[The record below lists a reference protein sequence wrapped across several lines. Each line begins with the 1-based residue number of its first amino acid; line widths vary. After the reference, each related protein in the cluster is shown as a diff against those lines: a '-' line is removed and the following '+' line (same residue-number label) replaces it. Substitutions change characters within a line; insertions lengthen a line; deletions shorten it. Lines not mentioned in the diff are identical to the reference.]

1 MAYSRWATDDE
12 LKSKLTQ
19 INYESDIKKSGIPL
33 MYDDNNLYIKD
44 DETHTMVIGSTGS
57 GKTQSIM
64 LPQLRLAIKAQES
77 FIVHDVKGEIYDVL
91 VGELK
96 RQNYNTVVINLDDTS
111 VGNNFNPL
119 SLPYELYKNNQ
130 KDKAMELLEN
140 IGYYFCGSDTF
151 NANIDPFWTNSTI
164 SLFVGLAL
172 YLFDNAKEDEI
183 NISSIF
189 NLLSNFEKV
198 SKEVSK
204 YDKTSPTYISLS
216 SIFLAPED
224 TKGSI
229 VSVFIQNM
237 KPFIGREK
245 LLKLLSSNNIDI
257 KNIQKN
263 KTALFIISN
272 NKIVSKRLVP
282 LIIEECY
289 FVSTTNNEKNRRLN
303 IVIDEFENLIPIKDF
318 DNMLTLSRSYNIKF
332 SIFIRSI
339 LELRNIYGKEQT
351 EILKMVFGNIIYLLA
366 NDIETLEDISKLCGN
381 KQTEKGFEPLVT
393 IEDLKLLNTFE
404 AIVLIP
410 RINPI
415 KTKLLP
421 DYQIDWK
428 FSDEKVALKQ
438 IDNKDIKVYNIK

>member
-1 MAYSRWATDDE
+1 MAYSRWATDEE

-33 MYDDNNLYIKD
+33 MYDDNNNLYIKD

-57 GKTQSIM
+57 GKTQSII

-77 FIVHDVKGEIYDVL
+77 FIVHDVKGEIYDIL
-91 VGELK
+91 AGELK

-318 DNMLTLSRSYNIKF
+318 DNMLTVSRSYNIKF

-404 AIVLIP
+404 AVVLIP

-428 FSDEKVALKQ
+428 FNDEKVALKQ
-438 IDNKDIKVYNIK
+438 IDNKDIKVYNI